1 MTLAGPVLIL
11 GLPLAVAGVLQ
22 VFRRWTLL
30 SALLATVTAVA
41 MGVALSYLPLEGTW
55 TWRQVT
61 IALGRPFVVMGRV
74 LVIEPM
80 DTFVLRY
87 IFFAAAGLFLLAW
100 RLLPHSN
107 FFPVGLAAAA
117 FFSGAFM
124 VEQVVYAALL
134 VVMGSLLMVFP
145 LHESGGAAR
154 GGLRYLVYVMLA
166 LPGLMVT
173 QLLLELF
180 AIFPNDQGLLTTAAV
195 LLSVSFAILF
205 GAVPFQSWLSAVS
218 SDGSPPVVTYL
229 FTVNMGTVWFL
240 LLAYFRSY
248 PWLSQQA
255 AFTSLFSVLGLLMMA
270 TGGVLAAAQ
279 RHLGRLVGYATLVDN
294 GAMLLAL
301 GTGRTEGL
309 ALAALLLLARPLSMG
324 LMTLGLQGLRRHTA
338 GADDYA
344 ALAGMALRAP
354 SSALAFLAGGIA
366 LAGFPPSLGFAA
378 RWGLYRLVASIS
390 LPNALLA
397 LGAMAGVMLGVIGG
411 LRSLLT
417 LPASHSRGGE
427 TPSVAGAAHVR
438 EDRLVVF
445 LTFLLLGAIL
455 VLGFFP
461 QLASGLAVEMAQ
473 WYTFFR

>member
-1 MTLAGPVLIL
+1 MTFAGPMLVL
-11 GLPLAVAGVLQ
+11 GLPLAVAGLLQ
-22 VFRRWTLL
+22 VLRRWTLISVCF
-30 SALLATVTAVA
+30 SALTAVG
-41 MGVALSYLPLEGTW
+41 MGLALALLPLDRAWVFRGVVIE
-55 TWRQVT
+55 
-61 IALGRPFVVMGRV
+61 LGRPLAVMGRV
-74 LVIEPM
+74 LVIEAT

-87 IFFAAAGLFLLAW
+87 IFFTAAGLFLIAW

-117 FFSGAFM
+117 LFSGAFM
-124 VEQVVYAALL
+124 VEQIVYAALL
-134 VVMGSLLMVFP
+134 MVMGSLLMVFP

-154 GGLRYLVYVMLA
+154 GGLRYLVYMTLA

-173 QLLLELF
+173 QLLLDLF
-180 AIFPNDQGLLTTAAV
+180 TIFPNDQGLLTTSTV

-240 LLAYFRSY
+240 LLAYFRAY

-255 AFTSLFSVLGLLMMA
+255 AFSALFTALGLLMMA
-270 TGGVLAAAQ
+270 TGGLLSASQ
-279 RHLGRLVGYATLVDN
+279 RRLGRLVGYATLVDN

-309 ALAALLLLARPLSMG
+309 ALAALLLLARPLSLG
-324 LMTLGLQGLRRHTA
+324 LMTLGLQGLRRLTG
-338 GADDYA
+338 GADAYE
-344 ALAGMALRAP
+344 ALEGGALRAP
-354 SSALAFLAGGIA
+354 WSALAFLAGGIA

-378 RWGLYRLVASIS
+378 RWGLYRIVATAN

-397 LGAMAGVMLGVIGG
+397 LGATAGVMLGLVGSM
-411 LRSLLT
+411 RVLLT
-417 LPASHSRGGE
+417 APLSRAKTAQTPPPAPGTRF
-427 TPSVAGAAHVR
+427 R
-438 EDRLVVF
+438 EDRVVVGSI
-445 LTFLLLGAIL
+445 LLLLLATL
-455 VLGFFP
+455 VLGFVP
-461 QLASGLAVEMAQ
+461 QIASGIAVEMAQ